1 MNWATAVDIVGAKSK
16 GDDILPYLVEV
27 ELVNDSFL
35 RVKESLTRIGIPGKP
50 KDGQDYPTLHQTCHI
65 LYKRGRY
72 YICHFKTM
80 FVLDGKE
87 NTLVEADIARQ
98 NTIINLLQDWN
109 LIKVVSPE
117 MIAEPVC
124 SLKTLKVVKFADSD
138 DWRLVS
144 RYDVGSNMRK
154 EAA

>member
-1 MNWATAVDIVGAKSK
+1 MKASDIIGSEAL
-16 GDDILPYLVEV
+16 GDEVIPYMVEV

-50 KDGQDYPTLHQTCHI
+50 NDGSDFPTLHQTCHI

-72 YICHFKTM
+72 YICHFKTL
-80 FVLDGKE
+80 FILDGKA
-87 NTLVEADIARQ
+87 NTMIVSADIARQ

-109 LIKVVSPE
+109 LVKVVKPD
-117 MIAEPVC
+117 MIDDLTC
-124 SLKTLKVVKFADSD
+124 SLKTLKVVKFADID